1 MKFSILDTDLY
12 LFSMSWAYIKLYPE
26 AEGTLEFIDRGE
38 TNYTEEFLQQL
49 KMEISGLE
57 MARLTDAEREAAFKK
72 TGQWIPMIYWEWLQ
86 SFKFESSKINLSLVD
101 EIDKNG
107 NQIKALKVK
116 ITDKLYKAVLYEV
129 PLLAIIS
136 ELRHKMLGN
145 VLNFDQYIGD
155 LSKKIDLS
163 NQYQLRFGDMGTRR
177 RYSSSLHEEVIKK
190 LKEKAMYF
198 TGTSNVLFAIKY
210 DLPVIGTMAHSWIQF
225 HAAQYGYRNANYQMM
240 EAWMQVYDGNLG
252 CALTDTLTNNTFF
265 DNFSRKHALLFR
277 QIRHDSGDPYLYVM
291 KATKRYTDLGID
303 PTSKTIVFSNA
314 LDFPTYRDIANYC
327 RGRIGCVAGI
337 GTNLTCDVTAYGFK
351 AANIVMKMTEC
362 RMNSRKDFVKTI
374 KISDDLGKAMGDKKE
389 LKLASDTLGLNL
401 KID

>member
-38 TNYTEEFLQQL
+38 TDYTEDFLQQL
-49 KMEISGLE
+49 KMEISSLS
-57 MARLTDAEREAAFKK
+57 MARLSDKERDDAFNK

-86 SFKFESSKINLSLVD
+86 SFKFDPEKIDVSLVNTV
-101 EIDKNG
+101 DKQG
-107 NQIKALKVK
+107 KPIRALKIKV
-116 ITDKLYKAVLYEV
+116 TDKLYKAVLYEV
-129 PLLAIIS
+129 HLLAIVS

-145 VLNFDQYIGD
+145 TLNLEQYIGQ
-155 LSKKIDLS
+155 LSKKIELS
-163 NQYQLRFGDMGTRR
+163 NQHALKFGDMGTRR
-177 RYSSSLHEEVIKK
+177 RYSFTLQEEVIKK
-190 LKEKAMYF
+190 LKEKAIYF
-198 TGTSNVLFAIKY
+198 TGTSNVMLAIKY

-240 EAWMQVYDGNLG
+240 EAWIQVYDGNLG
-252 CALTDTLTNNTFF
+252 CALTDTLTNDVFF

-291 KATKRYTDLGID
+291 KATRRYKELGID
-303 PTSKTIVFSNA
+303 PLSKTIVFSNA
-314 LDFPTYRDIANYC
+314 LDFSTYKDISDYC

-337 GTNLTCDVTAYGFK
+337 GTNLTCDVTPFGFK
-351 AANIVMKMTEC
+351 PANIVMKMTEC
-362 RMNSRKDFVKTI
+362 KMNSRKDGVKTI
-374 KISDDLGKAMGDKKE
+374 KISDDLGKAMGDKTE

-401 KID
+401 TIN

>member
-1 MKFSILDTDLY
+1 ML
-12 LFSMSWAYIKLYPE
+12 
-26 AEGTLEFIDRGE
+26 
-38 TNYTEEFLQQL
+38 
-49 KMEISGLE
+49 
-57 MARLTDAEREAAFKK
+57 
-72 TGQWIPMIYWEWLQ
+72 
-86 SFKFESSKINLSLVD
+86 
-101 EIDKNG
+101 
-107 NQIKALKVK
+107 IKALKVK

-145 VLNFDQYIGD
+145 VLNFDQYLGD

-177 RYSSSLHEEVIKK
+177 RYSKSLHEEVIKK
-190 LKEKAMYF
+190 LKEKATYF
-198 TGTSNVLFAIKY
+198 TGTSNVLFAIEY

-337 GTNLTCDVTAYGFK
+337 GTNLTCDVVAYGFK